1 MGSQLPLGNPIP
13 YLFHCHKI
21 NNGDEGS
28 KGESAIS
35 LLVAVAQTRPA
46 LPVLAC
52 DSEINKAES
61 EDERKHRKQSDE

>member
-1 MGSQLPLGNPIP
+1 MIVKKTRIP
-13 YLFHCHKI
+13 KQTS
-21 NNGDEGS
+21 DEGS

-35 LLVAVAQTRPA
+35 LLVAVAQTRAA